1 MSNFKRRLA
10 HTHEAVSAYDYNI
23 LLKNG
28 TTVIVVKA
36 NCNVKKTSKM
46 FPEEFGGIKPVLCLN
61 FGANVMLKRNL

>member
-1 MSNFKRRLA
+1 MFNFKRRLA
-10 HTHEAVSAYDYNI
+10 HTHEAVSAYNYNI

-28 TTVIVVKA
+28 TTVIVVKT

-61 FGANVMLKRNL
+61 FDANVILKRNL